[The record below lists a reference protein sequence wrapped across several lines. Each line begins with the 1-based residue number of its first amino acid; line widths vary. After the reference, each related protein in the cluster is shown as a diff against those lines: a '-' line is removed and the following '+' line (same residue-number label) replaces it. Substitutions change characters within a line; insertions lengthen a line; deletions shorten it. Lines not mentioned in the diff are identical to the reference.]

1 MDTTMRSGKEIN
13 FIYTPAINYAFQQNH
28 VPTIR
33 ELTITNHSEN
43 DWIDISLTIS
53 SEPDFAEVW
62 NAQLAFL
69 GPAQSQQFTNIPLS
83 VSTKFLAE
91 LTEKITGK
99 LSLTIQ
105 VGDEITFQQTY
116 PIDVLPF
123 DQWPG
128 VSILPE
134 IMAAFV
140 TPNNQQIPK
149 IIHQASSLLGKWT
162 GNPSFDDYQSRNPNR
177 VRKQMAAIFET
188 IANLQIVYCSVPAS
202 FEEQGQRIRLADA
215 IFENKLAN
223 CLDLSLLYA
232 ACLEAVGIHPIIVV
246 IKGHAFAGAWLVEE
260 SFADVV
266 NDDPS
271 LLTKRVA
278 DGIGEICLVE
288 ATCMNAGQTHTFDQA
303 VSSAE
308 LKMINTADF
317 VLFVDV
323 KRARFGSIRP
333 LPLRTFTNLGW
344 QIQEEAKPL
353 RENQLPEEISIGER
367 LLHAEKIEVSKQ
379 RLWERKLLD
388 LTLRNSLLNTRITK
402 SVIQFITIN
411 CAKLEDALANGEE
424 FQVLA
429 KPSDWNN
436 AVRDTGVY
444 QALHQSDPIA
454 DLVKHELGHKR
465 LRSYLSENEIGYGL
479 THLYRASRTG
489 LEENGANTLYVALG
503 MLKWYETDASERP
516 RYAPILLLPV
526 EIIRKSAQKGYVIR
540 SREEETI
547 MNITLLEML
556 RQDFG
561 ISIGG

>member
-1 MDTTMRSGKEIN
+1 MDTIMRSGNEVN

-43 DWIDISLTIS
+43 DWKDISLTIS

-62 NAQLAFL
+62 NAELAFL
-69 GPAQSQQFTNIPLS
+69 GSAQSQQFTNIPLS

-232 ACLEAVGIHPIIVV
+232 ACLEG
-246 IKGHAFAGAWLVEE
+246 
-260 SFADVV
+260 
-266 NDDPS
+266 
-271 LLTKRVA
+271 
-278 DGIGEICLVE
+278 
-288 ATCMNAGQTHTFDQA
+288 
-303 VSSAE
+303 
-308 LKMINTADF
+308 
-317 VLFVDV
+317 
-323 KRARFGSIRP
+323 
-333 LPLRTFTNLGW
+333 
-344 QIQEEAKPL
+344 
-353 RENQLPEEISIGER
+353 
-367 LLHAEKIEVSKQ
+367 
-379 RLWERKLLD
+379 
-388 LTLRNSLLNTRITK
+388 
-402 SVIQFITIN
+402 
-411 CAKLEDALANGEE
+411 
-424 FQVLA
+424 
-429 KPSDWNN
+429 
-436 AVRDTGVY
+436 
-444 QALHQSDPIA
+444 
-454 DLVKHELGHKR
+454 
-465 LRSYLSENEIGYGL
+465 
-479 THLYRASRTG
+479 
-489 LEENGANTLYVALG
+489 
-503 MLKWYETDASERP
+503 
-516 RYAPILLLPV
+516 
-526 EIIRKSAQKGYVIR
+526 
-540 SREEETI
+540 
-547 MNITLLEML
+547 
-556 RQDFG
+556 
-561 ISIGG
+561 